1 MLLYDKNGREVSD
14 WRSWTRPKEDYQWKA
29 GRSAMEL
36 ARSWFTAPQPM
47 LPAEVRE
54 LLDSHPETRDAHLV
68 KGWPEKVTKLP
79 FPGEGRN
86 HDLVAVGKAGDRRLL
101 LAVEGKVDEPL
112 GDLIGAYW
120 RKSKRSEKSK
130 AWKRIDALLDAAFGP
145 SALATSKPYSE
156 LRYQLLTA
164 LVGTA
169 IEAELQECHFA
180 VLCIQEFV
188 TESAN
193 LDKIKANADDLS
205 AFIRTLGA
213 RPPKPGG
220 LAGPF
225 PVQVPGSDRI
235 VPVLIGKA
243 QFRWAAR

>member
-1 MLLYDKNGREVSD
+1 MRLYNKDGLEITD

-54 LLDSHPETRDAHLV
+54 LLDSHPETRDAEFV
-68 KGWPEKVTKLP
+68 TGWPELVTKLP

-86 HDLVAVGKAGDRRLL
+86 HDLVAVGKAGSYRLL

-112 GDLIGAYW
+112 GDLIGSYW

-145 SALATSKPYSE
+145 SALATDKPWSE

-169 IEAELQECHFA
+169 IEAEKQECKLA

-188 TESAN
+188 TQSADP
-193 LDKIKANADDLS
+193 DKIKANGEAL
-205 AFIRTLGA
+205 AQFVRTLGA
-213 RPPKPGG
+213 RTPKAGG

-225 PVQVPGSDRI
+225 PVRVPGSGAI
-235 VPVLIGKA
+235 IPVLVGKA
-243 QFRWAAR
+243 RYRWADR